1 MRRMPDTDYYQV
13 LGLPPDA
20 QQDAIRQRFR
30 ELARRYHPD
39 VNREPGAETRFKEI
53 AEAYRVL
60 SQAESRREYDN
71 MRAEAEIRR
80 RAAQRQRAAAADA
93 VRNTAH
99 GSAATR
105 NRPAGARSAERAA
118 QANAANS
125 AVQASLRDAQ
135 VYFVQGKYDDARR
148 CANQAIRMDA
158 SNARAWEILGDIA
171 WRQNDPARAGQLYS
185 YAIQHDPRSAVLRQ
199 KFEAVMGDHSL
210 ASWKVYPINRAQL
223 LQWAGWTMVS
233 LCVVTP
239 LVFGWQPHPI
249 WTAGGEPVAAF
260 SLMTISSLLS
270 GLLMSLSGGLQ
281 PFSREVW
288 WLNGRSSKRPTGGLL
303 ALLGVLLFPAMVACH
318 LGAGLFLRREPN
330 TLHRAALAV
339 VVLNCC
345 FIITY
350 FEVYHPALRM
360 LAEVMIVRPGLS
372 WLALIAGWTIGDT
385 LRG

>member
-1 MRRMPDTDYYQV
+1 MRRMPDKDYYQV
-13 LGLPPDA
+13 LGLQPDA
-20 QQDAIRQRFR
+20 LQDSIRQRFR

-39 VNREPGAETRFKEI
+39 VNREPGAEARFKDI

-60 SQAESRREYDN
+60 SHAESRREYDVL
-71 MRAEAEIRR
+71 RAEAEARR
-80 RAAQRQRAAAADA
+80 RAAQRQRAAAAEA
-93 VRNTAH
+93 AR
-99 GSAATR
+99 SAAQNPTAPR
-105 NRPAGARSAERAA
+105 GRPAGARSAERAA
-118 QANAANS
+118 QAQTANS

-135 VYFVQGKYDDARR
+135 VLFVQGQYDAARR
-148 CANQAIRMDA
+148 CANQAIKLDA
-158 SNARAWEILGDIA
+158 ANARAWEILGDIA

-199 KFEAVMGDHSL
+199 KFEAVMGNNTL
-210 ASWKVYPINRAQL
+210 ASWKVYPISRAQV
-223 LQWAGWTMVS
+223 LQWAGWTLVS
-233 LCVVTP
+233 LCVATP
-239 LVFGWQPHPI
+239 VIFGWQPHPI

-288 WLNGRSSKRPTGGLL
+288 WLNGRTSRRPTGGLL
-303 ALLGVLLFPAMVACH
+303 ALLGVLLFPVMVACH
-318 LGAGLFLRREPN
+318 LLAGLFLRREPN

-345 FIITY
+345 FIISY
-350 FEVYHPALRM
+350 FEVYAPATRM